1 MITFTLD
8 IYMITVFI
16 YTIIFVYAYNL
27 MQFSMYNPKMYFGNK
42 IDWKYSVNQVS
53 FIQENLLICFFQNL
67 YKVNDLRPWD
77 GG

>member
-27 MQFSMYNPKMYFGNK
+27 MQFSMYNSEIYSDDK
-42 IDWKYSVNQVS
+42 ID
-53 FIQENLLICFFQNL
+53 
-67 YKVNDLRPWD
+67 
-77 GG
+77 

>member
-27 MQFSMYNPKMYFGNK
+27 MQFSMYNPSVFSFLNAESGITLTNFAFA
-42 IDWKYSVNQVS
+42 DKY
-53 FIQENLLICFFQNL
+53 LLI
-67 YKVNDLRPWD
+67 
-77 GG
+77 